1 LVANFILSVFFLC
14 QSLVGKEGLIRGFL
28 VSTYNSRWPD
38 GIIQMAEWLKEG
50 KVKNRETVYHG
61 FEKVPEAFIALFEG
75 TNVGKVVVQL

>member
-1 LVANFILSVFFLC
+1 MFFLS

-50 KVKNRETVYHG
+50 KVKNKETVYHG